1 MVGPPTL
8 SLFLSLPPLYFSL
21 CFSSHRLFYR
31 VGNEAA
37 ARSVPGD
44 GLGSKRSYGGR
55 QGYVSPPIGG
65 REQETALTGAR
76 RELGGVDL
84 AVWPSPSSCRY
95 CGPWWRGMATTTRLS
110 CRRHHHL
117 PFLPRP
123 LPPPSFF
130 SSLGCRR
137 RHPVELTRSSLGF
150 TGSSKLHHLGDDAAG
165 RGGGLAGDR
174 RRFARDVGAS
184 HGATASPNAPLH
196 PRCKL

>member
-137 RHPVELTRSSLGF
+137 RHLPSPRLAAAATPSSSPDPAS
-150 TGSSKLHHLGDDAAG
+150 GSPD
-165 RGGGLAGDR
+165 LA
-174 RRFARDVGAS
+174 S
-184 HGATASPNAPLH
+184 CTT
-196 PRCKL
+196 